1 MLIPMAELDY
11 AYLADYVALQDGK
24 LTAVGASFTFVQ
36 VESLPSVMD
45 LGIGG
50 RVRAKEPECPVA
62 MDITVLGPADR
73 YEMSYGGH
81 LNPGPMHRPYGD
93 GTVGLLFALNLQ
105 VPLDTT
111 GLYEIRISIEGR
123 QVRRLAFEVET
134 RQP

>member
-1 MLIPMAELDY
+1 MAELDY

-36 VESLPSVMD
+36 VESLPSFMD

-50 RVRAKEPECPVA
+50 RVRAKETECPVP
-62 MDITVLGPADR
+62 MDITVSGPTDS
-73 YEMSYGGH
+73 YQMSYNGD
-81 LNPGPMHRPYGD
+81 LNPGPMHRPYAG

-105 VPLDTT
+105 VPLDAA
-111 GLYEIRISIEGR
+111 GLYEITISIEGR
-123 QVRRLAFEVET
+123 SVRRLAFEVET